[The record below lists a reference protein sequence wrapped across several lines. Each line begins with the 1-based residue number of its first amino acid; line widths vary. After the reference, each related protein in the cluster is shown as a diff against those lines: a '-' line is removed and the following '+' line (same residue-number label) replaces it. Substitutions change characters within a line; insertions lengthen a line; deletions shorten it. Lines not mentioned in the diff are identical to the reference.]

1 MNTETD
7 TLGHLIEI
15 EHKAA
20 SLLMDAQTEADK
32 RTAEARSQADADYK
46 AQYETLVSQMEAD
59 ADKRIGDLKEK
70 HNVLFSAYR
79 NELASCAQDTA
90 AFNDLLKKLLFGN

>member
-46 AQYETLVSQMEAD
+46 AQYEILVSQMEAD

-70 HNVLFSAYR
+70 HNALFSAYR

>member
-20 SLLMDAQTEADK
+20 SLLMDAQTEAGK
-32 RTAEARSQADADYK
+32 RTADADYK

-70 HNVLFSAYR
+70 HNALFSAYR